1 MKENLTITKI
11 HRVFEGEF
19 NPGILGKKSYGRHSD
34 CFVCFLSGEAEY
46 VFDGYSFRADSNG
59 FFYLSFNS
67 IYEIRISRPTRFICI
82 DFDFEASDQMRK
94 SCLFKDVPPTVKSE
108 FIKLFHIWNKKS
120 LWHSP
125 QTFSILYS
133 LYTQAIKSLNK
144 KYVKQNHTF
153 SKITTFILEN
163 YTDPEL
169 SVQAIAV
176 HAGISEVHLRRIF
189 KSALNTTPTRYINYL
204 RLEKAKNMLI
214 SSNYTIVEISL
225 SVGFLD
231 QYYFSRLFKME
242 IGISPSEY
250 KRHWGEC

>member
-1 MKENLTITKI
+1 M
-11 HRVFEGEF
+11 
-19 NPGILGKKSYGRHSD
+19 
-34 CFVCFLSGEAEY
+34 
-46 VFDGYSFRADSNG
+46 
-59 FFYLSFNS
+59 
-67 IYEIRISRPTRFICI
+67 
-82 DFDFEASDQMRK
+82 
-94 SCLFKDVPPTVKSE
+94 
-108 FIKLFHIWNKKS
+108 
-120 LWHSP
+120 
-125 QTFSILYS
+125 
-133 LYTQAIKSLNK
+133 
-144 KYVKQNHTF
+144 
-153 SKITTFILEN
+153 EN

-214 SSNYTIVEISL
+214 SSNYTIAEISL

-231 QYYFSRLFKME
+231 QYYFSRLFKKE